1 MKFDNEMSLMEEP
14 GEARLIFANF
24 TSSLLVVNSTL
35 LAYAGIAAIVG
46 GGILL
51 ALYYLANVSQSS
63 SGYGYQYSNYQYSR
77 GFRGEDGGTASSK
90 ILTLLSVASD
100 IYSKMNYD
108 DVDCQ
113 KKIICEFMDQP
124 EMFGQGGTQVKSGV
138 QWAASWLAPFGFSI
152 VDQISEAATLN
163 DEGECEQRYKECQKI
178 SLKDTYKEKVEEV
191 KRVEDDLKKNDDKE
205 KIDESTEY
213 EYEYYYDRK

>member
-1 MKFDNEMSLMEEP
+1 MKFDNELSLMEEA
-14 GEARLIFANF
+14 GDARLIFANF

-35 LAYAGIAAIVG
+35 LAIAGLAALVG
-46 GGILL
+46 GAILL

-63 SGYGYQYSNYQYSR
+63 SGYGYQYSNYQYYR
-77 GFRGEDGGTASSK
+77 GFRSENGGTTGSK

-124 EMFGQGGTQVKSGV
+124 EMFGRSMR
-138 QWAASWLAPFGFSI
+138 
-152 VDQISEAATLN
+152 N
-163 DEGECEQRYKECQKI
+163 
-178 SLKDTYKEKVEEV
+178 
-191 KRVEDDLKKNDDKE
+191 
-205 KIDESTEY
+205 
-213 EYEYYYDRK
+213 